1 MVWFFERQ
9 QARLHYEIRY
19 QLDGNG
25 FELVI
30 TDPDGRQQIERYDD
44 AGTLVERSR
53 DLQNTLIAAG
63 WQAPPGPRRSGKKLT
78 PN

>member
-1 MVWFFERQ
+1 MIWFFERQ

-19 QLDGNG
+19 QADGHG

-30 TDPDGRQQIERYDD
+30 THEDGRQQTERYDD
-44 AGTLVERSR
+44 AGVLVARSR

-63 WQAPPGPRRSGKKLT
+63 WHVPAGKVRSKVMASS
-78 PN
+78 N